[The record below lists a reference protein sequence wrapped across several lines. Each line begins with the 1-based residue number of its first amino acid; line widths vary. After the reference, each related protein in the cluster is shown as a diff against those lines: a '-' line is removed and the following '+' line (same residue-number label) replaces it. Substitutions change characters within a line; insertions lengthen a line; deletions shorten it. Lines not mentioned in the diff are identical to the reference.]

1 MEEVNRVIAEY
12 EAKTGAQP
20 FDMVTG
26 ERIGKVTRQ
35 QKEVLMVHPIAGGWS
50 YQTISGQL
58 IDQSCYKMNSS
69 NTGVDH
75 KMPSGD
81 VKDCAITC
89 AKMGRPVA
97 LLTSDG
103 KVYTVTGDLAANN
116 NAKLVPHMSHKVE
129 LTGDVTETG
138 GTMTIA
144 ATSLKMISK

>member
-1 MEEVNRVIAEY
+1 MRTVCAGLVV
-12 EAKTGAQP
+12 GAL
-20 FDMVTG
+20 
-26 ERIGKVTRQ
+26 
-35 QKEVLMVHPIAGGWS
+35 VLALS
-50 YQTISGQL
+50 ASAFAATQTISGRL
-58 IDQSCYKMNSS
+58 IDQTCYKMNSA

-97 LLTSDG
+97 LLTEDG

-129 LTGDVTETG
+129 LTGDVSETG

-144 ATSLKMISK
+144 AASLKMISK

>member
-1 MEEVNRVIAEY
+1 MRTLRAGLTVVALVL
-12 EAKTGAQP
+12 ALSASSFGA
-20 FDMVTG
+20 T
-26 ERIGKVTRQ
+26 
-35 QKEVLMVHPIAGGWS
+35 
-50 YQTISGQL
+50 QTISGQL
-58 IDQSCYKMNSS
+58 IDQSCYKMNNS

-97 LLTSDG
+97 LLTADG

-116 NAKLVPHMSHKVE
+116 NAKLVPHMSHRVE
-129 LTGDVTETG
+129 LTGDVSETG

>member
-1 MEEVNRVIAEY
+1 
-12 EAKTGAQP
+12 
-20 FDMVTG
+20 
-26 ERIGKVTRQ
+26 
-35 QKEVLMVHPIAGGWS
+35 
-50 YQTISGQL
+50 
-58 IDQSCYKMNSS
+58 MNKS

-81 VKDCAITC
+81 EANCAVTC
-89 AKMGRPVA
+89 AKMGQPVA

-103 KVYTVTGDLAANN
+103 KLYTITGDLAANN

-129 LTGDVTETG
+129 LTGDVSENG